1 MLMLFCPA
9 YLTSI
14 PISQYID
21 IVKQCPAFLYTNISE
36 TEHADMI
43 TFPSSFTNKGQ
54 SLRTLVSFLDM
65 KSFCSSGI
73 SFWKD
78 K

>member
-1 MLMLFCPA
+1 MARASTWDTFSHQLP
-9 YLTSI
+9 
-14 PISQYID
+14 
-21 IVKQCPAFLYTNISE
+21 TNISE
-36 TEHADMI
+36 TEHADTI

-65 KSFCSSGI
+65 KSFWSSGI
-73 SFWKD
+73 SFWED